1 MSHLILRCLR
11 AADARNLDE
20 EVSGFSFFNTMPDR
34 YSEKGTW
41 LTDHEHVSNG

>member
-1 MSHLILRCLR
+1 MSHLILRCLCCPR
-11 AADARNLDE
+11 SYLE